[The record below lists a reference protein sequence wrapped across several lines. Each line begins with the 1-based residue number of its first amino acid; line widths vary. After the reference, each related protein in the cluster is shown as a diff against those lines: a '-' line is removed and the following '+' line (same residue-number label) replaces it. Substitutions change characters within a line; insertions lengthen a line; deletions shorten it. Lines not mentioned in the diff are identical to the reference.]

1 MDIVKILLKKEF
13 GEKLSSMKNKRKDIA
28 GMIFNAV
35 LLFVMVGAFVA
46 VFMYLTK
53 TYAVVKIGYITRTKD
68 RIYEIYT
75 VFYTIVL
82 VLLAVMG
89 IAKLNKNLISSGNLS
104 LLHLPITPFQ
114 IFISKMIIVYIELML
129 TSLVVTLPVA
139 VLFAMQGYIMWWA
152 VLVSVVLAIL
162 LPFVALGVASL
173 FTIPYYYVKKWLN
186 KQFVVQLIV
195 YIAIMA
201 GAFFLYSLFLKL
213 VQNLMETG
221 QISFFFNE
229 DFVNNLG
236 KFCSTIY
243 PVNFFSAIIVGD
255 SVALNLLFVVLSS
268 AVCGVVCFFL
278 SKFVFS
284 LVRQNK
290 LASRDE
296 FSIVRAPRKPKP
308 VVVSL
313 MDKEFKT
320 VLRTPA
326 YAFNYYAIVLSLPLM
341 VVITTNLMFSMM
353 KNLTVFNCDFEIVLC
368 TVCMYSILLNSFCA
382 NNMSRDGK
390 FYNLLKTYPIS
401 PKQVVFSKILFCSI
415 TSFISI
421 VITGLTILFN
431 GQLSILKTLAVVL
444 ICLILNFGIICLATR
459 KDLNTLKHSDATEN
473 STSTNFL
480 IFWGLV
486 FSIGLVIL
494 SLVMTIFLQTKLTL
508 GLANIIT
515 CLVLFAISAIVCG
528 LSVIYLLR
536 KLDKKFKETML

>member
-13 GEKLSSMKNKRKDIA
+13 SERLSHIKNQKKDIA

-35 LLFVMVGAFVA
+35 LLFVMIGAFVA

-53 TYAVVKIGYITRTKD
+53 TYSVVKIGYITKTKD

-82 VLLAVMG
+82 AVLTFMG

-129 TSLVVTLPVA
+129 TSLVLTLPVA
-139 VLFAMQGYIMWWA
+139 ILFATQGYIAGWA

-162 LPFVALGVASL
+162 LPLVALGVASL
-173 FTIPYYYVKKWLN
+173 FTIPYYYIKKWLN
-186 KQFVVQLIV
+186 KQFVVQLLV
-195 YIAIMA
+195 YITIMA
-201 GAFFLYSLFLKL
+201 GAFFLYSIFLRL
-213 VQNLMETG
+213 VKSLMETG

-229 DFVNNLG
+229 NFVNNLG
-236 KFCSTIY
+236 KFCSAIY
-243 PVNFFSAIIVGD
+243 PVNLFSAIMVGNN
-255 SVALNLLFVVLSS
+255 VALNLLFVVLS
-268 AVCGVVCFFL
+268 AGVCGVVCFFL

-290 LASRDE
+290 LADRNE
-296 FSIVRAPRKPKP
+296 FSIVKATKNPKP
-308 VVVSL
+308 VVLSL
-313 MDKEFKT
+313 MDKEFKM
-320 VLRTPA
+320 VLRTPS

-341 VVITTNLMFSMM
+341 VVITTNLMLSMM

-382 NNMSRDGK
+382 NNISRDGK

-401 PKQVVFSKILFCSI
+401 PKQIVLSKILFCSI
-415 TSFISI
+415 TSVISI
-421 VITGLTILFN
+421 LLTGFVIIFNNQLT
-431 GQLSILKTLAVVL
+431 ILKTLAVVV
-444 ICLILNFGIICLATR
+444 ICLVLNFGIICLATR
-459 KDLNTLKHSDATEN
+459 KDLNTIKVKDGEEN
-473 STSTNFL
+473 SSSTNFL

-486 FSIGLVIL
+486 FSVGLVVM
-494 SLVMTIFLQTKLTL
+494 SLVMTIFLQTKLSLRTSNL
-508 GLANIIT
+508 IT
-515 CLVLFAISAIVCG
+515 CGVLFLISAIVCG
-528 LSVIYLLR
+528 VSIIYLVR